1 MMLAGCGSTNH
12 TGAPSTTPGIEA
24 VLRVTITEITREGHS
39 PSGTWNV
46 TFIYGGHV
54 VSAPTVAGV
63 DPRNDLVGKNAIIH
77 GSVGRDGSFV
87 ILSVEP
93 ADG

>member
-1 MMLAGCGSTNH
+1 MMLSGCGSLNRAE
-12 TGAPSTTPGIEA
+12 APSTTPGIEA

-39 PSGTWNV
+39 PGATWNV
-46 TFIYGGHV
+46 TFIYAGHV
-54 VSAPTVAGV
+54 VSAPTVAGL
-63 DPRNDLVGKNAIIH
+63 DPRDDLVGKDAIIH